1 MPRFAANLTM
11 LYYAKALHCTQLNCL
26 AGIAPP
32 NVDRETLRATFV
44 GNRRFAADA
53 LGGAG
58 IRLLIEPINTYDIP
72 GFFLSHAAQALEI
85 IREASSANLF
95 LQYADRR
102 TRLRRMDRL
111 RIQAEGDDGRRIEL
125 ARGTRRV
132 TRRNVPRHDPR
143 SGG

>member
-44 GNRRFAADA
+44 GNRRFAPDA

-58 IRLLIEPINTYDIP
+58 IRLLIEPVNTYDIP
-72 GFFLSHAAQALEI
+72 GSFSFSCGAGARDHP
-85 IREASSANLF
+85 RG
-95 LQYADRR
+95 
-102 TRLRRMDRL
+102 RLRESVPAIRRL
-111 RIQAEGDDGRRIEL
+111 SYAVDGGEL
-125 ARGTRRV
+125 ANTSRR
-132 TRRNVPRHDPR
+132 RRR
-143 SGG
+143 SKD